1 MQSASVALMI
11 NPNLLGRHTAGKGER
26 QKPSGLKSAYPDFRA
41 ASRGEKVGILW
52 LFQKAVFTEAWQ
64 DLVPFQCNRDGI
76 FFTIQMVTHSEAT
89 ASYKHCL
96 LGWLI
101 HSTKVKAVGS

>member
-41 ASRGEKVGILW
+41 ASREKWVGILW
-52 LFQKAVFTEAWQ
+52 LFQKAKLHLQRHGKIWFLFNARRMEYSYYS
-64 DLVPFQCNRDGI
+64 DGHT
-76 FFTIQMVTHSEAT
+76 FRNHSF
-89 ASYKHCL
+89 L
-96 LGWLI
+96 
-101 HSTKVKAVGS
+101 